1 MSLLKILLV
10 IVVLA
15 VAGGCANQAMDH
27 AVASWQG
34 KPAAAVIAAW
44 GEPSEE
50 LRVSGKHLLL
60 WNVFDGKLAQPG
72 QKKPLPGAA
81 GLNCV
86 RLLEVAGNGKIASG
100 TWDGN
105 DCPGWFSGWTR

>member
-1 MSLLKILLV
+1 MYLLKIMFFVV
-10 IVVLA
+10 ILGVT
-15 VAGGCANQAMDH
+15 GGCANRAMDH
-27 AVASWQG
+27 AVASWQD
-34 KPAAAVIAAW
+34 KPASAVIADW
-44 GEPSEE
+44 GQPSEE

-60 WNVFDGKLAQPG
+60 WNVFDGKLAQSG
-72 QKKPLPGAA
+72 QKKPLPGSA

-86 RLLEVAGNGKIASG
+86 RLLEVAENGRIVSG